1 MHVSNFL
8 KIASRTAILA
18 LPLITGGCADAVD
31 RLNRLGGPEL
41 TEIKNPTETAGY
53 EPVRMPMP
61 VAEQVD
67 RSPNSLWQT
76 GSRAFFKD
84 QRANRVGDILTV
96 NINVADKAKMN
107 NQTTR
112 TRAATE
118 DAGISN
124 LFGLEG
130 SLAGKA
136 FPAGFDPSKLV
147 GTSSASSNV
156 GDGQI
161 DRKEEINLR
170 VAAVVTQVLPNG
182 NLALKGQQELLVNK
196 EKRELYVAGVVRPED
211 ISSANDIRYDQI
223 AEARIY
229 YGGEG
234 TLSDVQHPRY
244 GQELADII
252 LPF

>member
-1 MHVSNFL
+1 MTMNF
-8 KIASRTAILA
+8 RNLA
-18 LPLITGGCADAVD
+18 MLLLPLAMTACADFND
-31 RLNRLGGPEL
+31 RMNRLGGPEL
-41 TEIKNPTETAGY
+41 TEIQNPTETAKY

-61 VAEQVD
+61 TTERAE
-67 RSPNSLWQT
+67 RLPNSLWQT
-76 GSRAFFKD
+76 GARAFFRD
-84 QRANRVGDILTV
+84 QRAGRVGDILTV
-96 NINVADKAKMN
+96 NVDVSDKAKLE

-112 TRAATE
+112 TRVASE
-118 DAGISN
+118 DAGVSN
-124 LFGLEG
+124 LFGLETG
-130 SLAGKA
+130 LAGRLT
-136 FPAGFDPSKLV
+136 PAGFDPSKLV
-147 GTSSASSNV
+147 GTASNSSNV
-156 GDGQI
+156 GDGKI

-182 NLALKGQQELLVNK
+182 NLVLKGQQEILVNK

-211 ISSANDIRYDQI
+211 ISSANDIKYDQI

-229 YGGEG
+229 YGGKG

>member
-1 MHVSNFL
+1 MNTPLLLRLSL
-8 KIASRTAILA
+8 LI
-18 LPLITGGCADAVD
+18 LPLFAAGCTGFAERLD
-31 RLNRLGGPEL
+31 RVGTGPQL
-41 TEIKNPTETAGY
+41 TEIANPTETAEY
-53 EPVRMPMP
+53 RPVRMPMP
-61 VAEQVD
+61 ATEHVD
-67 RSPNSLWQT
+67 QAPNSLWQT

-96 NINVADKAKMN
+96 NVNVADKAKLEN
-107 NQTTR
+107 STTR
-112 TRAATE
+112 TRTSTE
-118 DAGISN
+118 GAGIDN
-124 LFGLEG
+124 LLGFEG
-130 SLAGKA
+130 AAAGQA
-136 FPAGFDPSKLV
+136 FPAGFNPAKLI
-147 GTSSASSNV
+147 GTSSNSSSV

-161 DRKEEINLR
+161 DRKEEINMR

-182 NLALKGQQELLVNK
+182 NLAVKGQQEMLINK
-196 EKRELYVAGVVRPED
+196 EKRELYVAGVIRPED

-229 YGGEG
+229 YGGKG